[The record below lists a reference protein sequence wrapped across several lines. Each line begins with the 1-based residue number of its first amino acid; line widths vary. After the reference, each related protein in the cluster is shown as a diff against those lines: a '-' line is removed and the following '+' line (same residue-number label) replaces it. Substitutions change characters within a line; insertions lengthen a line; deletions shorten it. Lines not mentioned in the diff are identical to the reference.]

1 MILNLLCI
9 TLIVVFITDHS
20 GIMDTIKRALGK
32 WLRCRVER
40 LMPFDCSLCM
50 TWWSGLLYIAIA
62 EHFTLGNIV
71 AVAFFALMADKV
83 AETITLIRDLYTKL
97 INTIYKLLKL

>member
-1 MILNLLCI
+1 MILNLLYI

-20 GIMDTIKRALGK
+20 GIMDTIKSALGK
-32 WLRCRVER
+32 WLQCRVER
-40 LMPFDCSLCM
+40 LKPFDCSLCM
-50 TWWSGLLYIAIA
+50 TWWLGLLYIAIA

-71 AVAFFALMADKV
+71 AVALFALMADKV

-97 INTIYKLLKL
+97 TNTIYKLLKL

>member
-1 MILNLLCI
+1 MILNLLYI
-9 TLIVVFITDHS
+9 TLIVVFIIDHS
-20 GIMDTIKRALGK
+20 GIIDTIKGALGK

-40 LMPFDCSLCM
+40 LKPFDCSLCM
-50 TWWSGLLYIAIA
+50 TWWSGLLYIVIA

-71 AVAFFALMADKV
+71 AVALFALMADKV
-83 AETITLIRDLYTKL
+83 AEAISLMRDITTKA